1 MRPQGELLH
10 FRLLPS
16 SSDTLG
22 LRVPKFGT
30 GVDLDTRNPIQDIF
44 DPLNLGGHNFENN
57 KITILNPPAIK
68 MRRRILRRRRKNVST
83 QNALITMAQAA
94 GRTHALERQDG
105 TAEVGTGACNC
116 VVCGRAG
123 RKCPAH
129 RRMRCA
135 RAAQSIVAGAGG
147 SGWHSRG

>member
-1 MRPQGELLH
+1 MQY
-10 FRLLPS
+10 
-16 SSDTLG
+16 
-22 LRVPKFGT
+22 VPIIDNRY
-30 GVDLDTRNPIQDIF
+30 VP
-44 DPLNLGGHNFENN
+44 NLGIGCFHMTSRPPCWGTRKIRNINWFGHVWYC
-57 KITILNPPAIK
+57 TACL
-68 MRRRILRRRRKNVST
+68 NVST
-83 QNALITMAQAA
+83 FLITRTQAA

-147 SGWHSRG
+147 SGW